1 MLMDHRAS
9 TAEIAAYLLDT
20 AINYMGLSPRPEP
33 TERSARTAAM
43 LIGLR
48 RQLELH

>member
-9 TAEIAAYLLDT
+9 TAEIAVYLLDT
-20 AINYMGLSPRPEP
+20 AINYMGLSPRPEL
-33 TERSARTAAM
+33 TERGARTAAT

-48 RQLELH
+48 PQFELR